1 MKILAQSTDGVDI
14 LVGAILG
21 ECPNAAARKLEELDA
36 KLFCELA
43 NETWSGKRRFVTVK
57 RDWRTILTLA
67 GAVTFRRRYYLDR
80 STGRYTHPLDAAMGL
95 CRYSRASADVRLKIL
110 DMAGECPYRYVGANA
125 VPGQVLSK
133 STVCRI
139 IRDTAVTSARGKM
152 DPGKSAVH
160 VQIDEKYISMIGKK
174 HKSRYI
180 TATIYAGKKTASGR
194 NALTNRTLISGVEVA
209 DVAAKINA
217 ALSEAYGLNADS
229 SVYLSGDLAG
239 YIQSFPERLMCKA
252 TYVPDKWHVCRF
264 LSSKGSPV
272 KAEDVLKKLESID
285 ETGDMTGLSEDAA
298 KVYRL
303 WKGNPKIFDPWAKDD
318 YLGCCQEAM
327 NSHYYAPRFG
337 KYANRFKKVTVA
349 MLSMVREAREN
360 GWELKISSKSL
371 REEGTSLLAT
381 LGRPYEDVM
390 KYDIDTREMD
400 YATRK
405 MFARIEYPDICLSGL
420 R

>member
-1 MKILAQSTDGVDI
+1 MPERGREEIGGVGREALLRAGERDLVREKAVRHGQNGLEDDPHAGQRRDLSAEVLPGQIDGEIHASAGCGDGALPLFQGGGGRQAENTRHGRRMPLSLRGRQRRPRAGSVEVDG
-14 LVGAILG
+14 LQDHTRHRRDLREGKNG
-21 ECPNAAARKLEELDA
+21 PRE
-36 KLFCELA
+36 
-43 NETWSGKRRFVTVK
+43 KRRP
-57 RDWRTILTLA
+57 RPN
-67 GAVTFRRRYYLDR
+67 RREIHLDDR
-80 STGRYTHPLDAAMGL
+80 
-95 CRYSRASADVRLKIL
+95 
-110 DMAGECPYRYVGANA
+110 E
-125 VPGQVLSK
+125 
-133 STVCRI
+133 
-139 IRDTAVTSARGKM
+139 
-152 DPGKSAVH
+152 
-160 VQIDEKYISMIGKK
+160 K

-194 NALTNRTLISGVEVA
+194 NALTNRTLIPGVEVA

-239 YIQSFPERLMCKA
+239 YIQSFTERLMCKA

-272 KAEDVLKKLESID
+272 KAEDVLKKLESIE
-285 ETGDMTGLSEDAA
+285 ETGDITGLSENAA
-298 KVYRL
+298 QVYRL

-381 LGRPYEDVM
+381 LGRPYEDVV

>member
-1 MKILAQSTDGVDI
+1 MKILAQSADGVDV

-43 NETWSGKRRFVTVK
+43 SETWSGKRRFVTIR
-57 RDWRTILTLA
+57 RDRRTILTLA

-80 STGRYTHPLDAAMGL
+80 STGEYTHPLDAAMGI
-95 CRYSRASADVRLKIL
+95 CRYSRASADVRLRIL
-110 DMAGECPYRYVGANA
+110 DMAGECTYRYAGANA
-125 VPGQVLSK
+125 VPGQILSK

-139 IRDTAVTSARGKM
+139 IRDTAVTSSKAKI
-152 DPGKSAVH
+152 DPGKGVVH
-160 VQIDEKYISMIGKK
+160 VQIDEKYISMVGKK
-174 HKSRYI
+174 NKTRYI
-180 TATIYAGKKTASGR
+180 TATIYAGKKMASGK
-194 NALTNRTLISGVEVA
+194 NALMNRTLISGVKIA

-217 ALSEAYGLNADS
+217 ALSEAYGLSSGS

-239 YIQSFPERLMCKA
+239 YIQNFPERLMCKA

-272 KAEDVLKKLESID
+272 KADEVLKKLQSID
-285 ETGDMTGLSEDAA
+285 EAGDITGLSKDAA

-303 WKGNPKIFDPWAKDD
+303 WKRSPKIFDPWGKDD

-337 KYANRFKKVTVA
+337 KYANRFKETTVA

-371 REEGTSLLAT
+371 REEGASLLAT

>member
-1 MKILAQSTDGVDI
+1 MKILAQSADGVDV

-21 ECPNAAARKLEELDA
+21 ECPNAAARKL
-36 KLFCELA
+36 
-43 NETWSGKRRFVTVK
+43 
-57 RDWRTILTLA
+57 
-67 GAVTFRRRYYLDR
+67 
-80 STGRYTHPLDAAMGL
+80 
-95 CRYSRASADVRLKIL
+95 
-110 DMAGECPYRYVGANA
+110 DMAGECTYRYAGANA
-125 VPGQVLSK
+125 VPGQILSK

-139 IRDTAVTSARGKM
+139 IRDTAVTSSKAKI
-152 DPGKSAVH
+152 DPGKGVVH
-160 VQIDEKYISMIGKK
+160 VQIDEKYISMVGKK
-174 HKSRYI
+174 NKTRYI
-180 TATIYAGKKTASGR
+180 TATIYAGKKMASGK
-194 NALTNRTLISGVEVA
+194 NALTNRTLISGVKIA

-217 ALSEAYGLNADS
+217 ALSEAYGLSSGS

-239 YIQSFPERLMCKA
+239 YIQNFPERLMCKA

-272 KAEDVLKKLESID
+272 KADEVLKKLQSID
-285 ETGDMTGLSEDAA
+285 EAGDITGLSKDAA

-303 WKGNPKIFDPWAKDD
+303 WKRSPKIFDPWGKDD

-337 KYANRFKKVTVA
+337 KYANRFKETTVA

-371 REEGTSLLAT
+371 REEGASLLAT
-381 LGRPYEDVM
+381 LGRPYEAVM

>member
-1 MKILAQSTDGVDI
+1 MAIKKGSSIIESSKIQGGTSVKILAQSTDGVDI

-80 STGRYTHPLDAAMGL
+80 STGRYTHPPDAAMGL
-95 CRYSRASADVRLKIL
+95 CRYSRASADVRLKML

-125 VPGQVLSK
+125 VPGQALSK
-133 STVCRI
+133 STVCRV
-139 IRDTAVTSARGKM
+139 IRDTAVTTTMGKM
-152 DPGKSAVH
+152 GPGKGAAH

-180 TATIYAGKKTASGR
+180 TATIYAGKKAAGGR

-285 ETGDMTGLSEDAA
+285 ETGDMAGLSEDAA

-303 WKGNPKIFDPWAKDD
+303 WKGNPQDLRSVGEGRLPRLLPGGHELPLLRPAVRQIRQQIQKGDRRDALDGPRGQGER
-318 YLGCCQEAM
+318 LGTEDIVQ
-327 NSHYYAPRFG
+327 
-337 KYANRFKKVTVA
+337 VTA
-349 MLSMVREAREN
+349 
-360 GWELKISSKSL
+360 
-371 REEGTSLLAT
+371 
-381 LGRPYEDVM
+381 
-390 KYDIDTREMD
+390 
-400 YATRK
+400 
-405 MFARIEYPDICLSGL
+405 
-420 R
+420 

>member
-1 MKILAQSTDGVDI
+1 M
-14 LVGAILG
+14 VGALLG

-43 NETWSGKRRFVTVK
+43 NETWSGKRRFAAVR

-67 GAVTFRRRYYLDR
+67 GAAAFRRRYYLDR
-80 STGRYTHPLDAAMGL
+80 STGRYAHPLDAAMGL

-110 DMAGECPYRYVGANA
+110 DMAGECPYRYAGANA
-125 VPGQVLSK
+125 VPGQALSK

-139 IRDTAVTSARGKM
+139 VRDTAAAASRGKL
-152 DPGKSAVH
+152 DPGGSAVH

-174 HKSRYI
+174 RKTRYI
-180 TATIYAGKKTASGR
+180 TATIYAGKKTAGGR
-194 NALTNRTLISGVEVA
+194 SALTNRTLISGVEIA

-217 ALSEAYGLNADS
+217 ALSEEYGLSADS

-239 YIQSFPERLMCKA
+239 YIRSFPERLMCKA

-272 KAEDVLKKLESID
+272 KADGVLKKLESID
-285 ETGDMTGLSEDAA
+285 EAGDLSGLPEDAA

-303 WKGNPKIFDPWAKDD
+303 WKGNPRIFDPWARDD

-337 KYANRFKKVTVA
+337 KYANRFKKTTVA
-349 MLSMVREAREN
+349 TLSMVREAREN
-360 GWELKISSKSL
+360 GWDLRISSKSL

-390 KYDIDTREMD
+390 KYDIDTRGMD
-400 YATRK
+400 YAARK
-405 MFARIEYPDICLSGL
+405 MFARIEYPDLCLSGL

>member
-1 MKILAQSTDGVDI
+1 MAIKKGSSIIESSKIQGGTSVKILAQSTDGVDI
-14 LVGAILG
+14 L
-21 ECPNAAARKLEELDA
+21 
-36 KLFCELA
+36 
-43 NETWSGKRRFVTVK
+43 
-57 RDWRTILTLA
+57 
-67 GAVTFRRRYYLDR
+67 
-80 STGRYTHPLDAAMGL
+80 
-95 CRYSRASADVRLKIL
+95 
-110 DMAGECPYRYVGANA
+110 VGANA

-139 IRDTAVTSARGKM
+139 IRDTAVTTSMGKM
-152 DPGKSAVH
+152 DPGKGAVH

-180 TATIYAGKKTASGR
+180 TATIYAGKKTAGGR

-217 ALSEAYGLNADS
+217 ALSEAYGLSADS

-272 KAEDVLKKLESID
+272 KADDVLKKLESID
-285 ETGDMTGLSEDAA
+285 ETGDLAGLSEDAA

-303 WKGNPKIFDPWAKDD
+303 WKGNPKIFDPWARDD

-337 KYANRFKKVTVA
+337 KYANRFKK
-349 MLSMVREAREN
+349 
-360 GWELKISSKSL
+360 
-371 REEGTSLLAT
+371 
-381 LGRPYEDVM
+381 
-390 KYDIDTREMD
+390 
-400 YATRK
+400 
-405 MFARIEYPDICLSGL
+405 
-420 R
+420 